1 MAQIDFRTLILRV
14 DASIK
19 SAVADGFQ
27 TLSAGDSVKVVLTN
41 LPGATVGSLE
51 LFLFSKASPAVA
63 LVTPATSFAAVPG
76 RHDSFYATLDLASA
90 ALTSAMSALEPGEPL
105 VARLYVADA
114 NVVWADTDISIYPS
128 PHLDQSSWPD
138 PEAPFAREDDVIL
151 KADLLAGVTPI
162 VAMPTLTAAQREARF
177 EALLQLLS
185 SLSAP

>member
-1 MAQIDFRTLILRV
+1 MSLEDFRTVIFRV

-19 SAVADGFQ
+19 GAVADGFQ

-76 RHDSFYATLDLASA
+76 RHDSFYATLDLAST
-90 ALTSAMSALEPGEPL
+90 ALTSAMSGLEPGEPL
-105 VARLYVADA
+105 VVRLYVADA
-114 NVVWADTDISIYPS
+114 NVVWADTDVSIYPS

-138 PEAPFAREDDVIL
+138 PEAPFVREDDVIL
-151 KADLLAGVTPI
+151 KADLLEGLAPI
-162 VAMPTLTAAQREARF
+162 LVMPTLTAAQREARF
-177 EALLQLLS
+177 EALLQLLND
-185 SLSAP
+185 LTTP